1 MPLFTGTQQG
11 YYSQTQSFIGLGA
24 GNLTYGPVTTAAFP
38 TRPTQQGEITV
49 FINGIEVNKN
59 SYSYNGTNPSD
70 TAVDNSYNLV
80 FNNNNVNTDIQA
92 NDGSPLAGLPILFQE
107 SLPTEQYGDYQYIS
121 IQDIINNFIVSYVGE
136 DKIISKIKRTD
147 VAFHAQRG
155 LAEFSYDTLKSFKSQ
170 EIEIPPSLTMRLP
183 HDYVNYVKVC
193 WVDEDG
199 IERIIMP
206 ARKTS
211 NPLAIIQDSDYDYT
225 FDEDG
230 SLLTASNSETWSRFE
245 NATNRNTN
253 DDDSLDEIELHQGAL
268 GQRYGLNPEFA
279 NKNGLYFIDNLKGKI
294 NFDSSLAGK
303 IITLKYISD
312 SLGTND
318 EMVVHKFAEEAM
330 YKHIAYAILATRAN
344 TQEYLVMRFKK
355 EKFAATRL
363 AKLRLSNLKSEE
375 LAQVMRGKSKQIK
388 H

>member
-59 SYSYNGTNPSD
+59 SYSYNGTSPGD
-70 TAVDNSYNLV
+70 TTVDNSYNLV

-193 WVDEDG
+193 WVDDDG

-245 NATNRNTN
+245 DATNRNVSDN
-253 DDDSLDEIELHQGAL
+253 NSLDEIELHQGAL

-294 NFDSSLAGK
+294 HFDSSLTGK

-312 SLGTND
+312 SLGTDD

-375 LAQVMRGKSKQIK
+375 LTQVMRGKSKQIK

>member
-59 SYSYNGTNPSD
+59 SYSYNGTSPGD
-70 TAVDNSYNLV
+70 TTVDNSYNLV

-193 WVDEDG
+193 WVDDDG

-230 SLLTASNSETWSRFE
+230 SLLTASSSETWSRFQD
-245 NATNRNTN
+245 ATNRNVSDN
-253 DDDSLDEIELHQGAL
+253 NSLDEIELHQGAL

-294 NFDSSLAGK
+294 HFDSSLTGK

-312 SLGTND
+312 SLGTDD

-375 LAQVMRGKSKQIK
+375 LTQVMRGKSKQIK